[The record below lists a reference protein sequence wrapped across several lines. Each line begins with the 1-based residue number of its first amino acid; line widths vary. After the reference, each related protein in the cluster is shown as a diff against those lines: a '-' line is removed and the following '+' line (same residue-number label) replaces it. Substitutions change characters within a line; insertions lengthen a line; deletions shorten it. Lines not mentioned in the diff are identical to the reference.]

1 MLDEASQRRLA
12 EMGIDVYLPRAPAV
26 AAGPAAGAGVAA
38 AAVAAVYVLA
48 DPCGHA
54 LPQALARTLAFAGVA
69 ARIARAQ
76 DAELAGASALVVCGP
91 EQARAV
97 GARLD
102 AAQQAAIGWVATGAL
117 PQLAGDALAKRAL
130 WGELKRLLRQLRA
143 ARA

>member
-1 MLDEASQRRLA
+1 MLDEASRRRLA
-12 EMGIDVYLPRAPAV
+12 EMGIDVYLPRAST
-26 AAGPAAGAGVAA
+26 PAAGASAT
-38 AAVAAVYVLA
+38 AVAAVYVLT
-48 DPCGHA
+48 DSCEHE
-54 LPQALARTLAFAGVA
+54 LPRALARTLAFAGVA
-69 ARIARAQ
+69 AGIARAQ

-117 PQLAGDALAKRAL
+117 QHLAGDALAKRAL

-143 ARA
+143 AHLMPGA